1 MHYIDVIH
9 GFNFVCVYSTRNL
22 VEKQGSANL
31 WSAGGIPGV
40 FIARNKYQLRS
51 DEFTVQSLLVLFCVS
66 ILIVKRNDES
76 CWIRMITKGFSHY
89 LQFNW
94 MGIMIKKRS
103 HRIFII
109 TLIISSLIDWIPFI
123 YTFHGRDYWTKI
135 DRWYSIMQNGYFTRL
150 YADPLFE
157 SFTEAL
163 RKLGTVEQL
172 FDCIQ

>member
-1 MHYIDVIH
+1 MRLLNEKLGWKTGFCKLVIRRWNSRRLH
-9 GFNFVCVYSTRNL
+9 CSEQISASFGWIHCSKFARSFLCFNFDRQTKWRKLLNSNDNERIFAL
-22 VEKQGSANL
+22 SA
-31 WSAGGIPGV
+31 V
-40 FIARNKYQLRS
+40 QL
-51 DEFTVQSLLVLFCVS
+51 DG
-66 ILIVKRNDES
+66 NYD
-76 CWIRMITKGFSHY
+76 
-89 LQFNW
+89 
-94 MGIMIKKRS
+94 KKRS